1 MLAILCL
8 NSGMN
13 AAGGTTENADPM
25 AVGGGRQFMV
35 CYGAR
40 LEMSEA

>member
-25 AVGGGRQFMV
+25 AVGGETVHGLLR
-35 CYGAR
+35 GASGN
-40 LEMSEA
+40 E